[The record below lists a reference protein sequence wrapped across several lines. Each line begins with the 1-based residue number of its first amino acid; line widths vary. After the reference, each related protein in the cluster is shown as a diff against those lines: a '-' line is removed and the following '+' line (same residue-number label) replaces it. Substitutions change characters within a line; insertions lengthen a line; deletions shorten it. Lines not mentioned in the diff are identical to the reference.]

1 MCPCHPSAPATSMPA
16 CSWQVQGVWEGVW
29 GQKAGLG
36 TCGIEISK
44 EMPEHRIGGSKCFLL
59 ALIPGLARGN
69 AGQTNSKGN
78 KLKRKHH
85 GNTVFLNNNKKSKM
99 Q

>member
-1 MCPCHPSAPATSMPA
+1 M
-16 CSWQVQGVWEGVW
+16 WEGVW

-36 TCGIEISK
+36 TCGKEISFEISK

-69 AGQTNSKGN
+69 AGQTNSEGN

-85 GNTVFLNNNKKSKM
+85 GNTVFLNKN
-99 Q
+99 